1 MDFTLGEELEEV
13 RGLARQIF
21 TDYAT
26 ADRLRAAEQSGSGVD
41 DGLWKALGDAGLLGI
56 ALPEEDGGAGLG
68 VGGLCVLLEEQGR
81 TVAPAPVWPAL
92 VAGLTIAKHGDA
104 AQREALLPGLAE
116 GAERVTVALE
126 EFSPADPA
134 DPRCSAVPDGDGWK
148 LTGVKAV
155 VPSAVGAKYVLV
167 TARTES
173 GPGVFVVEA
182 SAPGTEWEWTRT
194 TTHDAA
200 GNLTLEGVPARALG
214 EGALRTVLD
223 LTRVAVTAVQAGV
236 ADGAMRLAASYLSER
251 EQFGRPLATFQAVQ
265 HQLADTYIEIEAMQA
280 CLWKAVSLLEA
291 GEDATVATLTAK
303 WWADEGGLNAVH
315 RAQHLHGGIGVD
327 VDYPVHRYFLWG
339 KQLSG
344 VLGGASADLAELGDL
359 LAGAAS

>member
-26 ADRLRAAEQSGSGVD
+26 ADRLRAAEQSESGVD

-81 TVAPAPVWPAL
+81 HVAPAPVWPAL
-92 VAGLTIAKHGDA
+92 VAGLTIARHGDA
-104 AQREALLPGLAE
+104 AQREALLPGIAE
-116 GAERVTVALE
+116 GAERFTVALE
-126 EFSPADPA
+126 EFAPADPA
-134 DPRCSAVPDGDGWK
+134 DPRCSAVPDGDGWR

-167 TARTES
+167 TARTED

-182 SAPGTEWEWTRT
+182 SAAGAQWEWTRST
-194 TTHDAA
+194 TYDAA
-200 GNLTLEGVPARALG
+200 GNLTLEGVPAQALG

-223 LTRVAVTAVQAGV
+223 LTRIAVTAAQAGV
-236 ADGAMRLAASYLSER
+236 ADGAMRLAGSYLSER

-291 GEDATVATLTAK
+291 GEDATVAALTAK

-359 LAGAAS
+359 LAEAAS

>member
-26 ADRLRAAEQSGSGVD
+26 ADRLRAAEQSESGFD
-41 DGLWKALGDAGLLGI
+41 EALWKALGDAGLLGI

-81 TVAPAPVWPAL
+81 HVALAPVWPAL

-104 AQREALLPGLAE
+104 AQREALLPGLVE
-116 GAERVTVALE
+116 GAERITVALE
-126 EFSPADPA
+126 EFAPSDPA
-134 DPRCSAVPDGDGWK
+134 DPRCAAVPDGDGWR

-155 VPSAVGAKYVLV
+155 VPSPVGAKYVLV
-167 TARTES
+167 SARTED
-173 GPGVFVVEA
+173 GPGLFVVEA
-182 SAPGTEWEWTRT
+182 SAPGAAWEFTRT

-200 GNLTLEGVPARALG
+200 GNLTLEGAPAQALG
-214 EGALRTVLD
+214 EGALRTVID
-223 LTRVAVTAVQAGV
+223 LTRVAVTAAQAGV

-280 CLWKAVSLLEA
+280 CLWKAVSLIEA
-291 GEDATVATLTAK
+291 GEDATTAALTAK

>member
-1 MDFTLGEELEEV
+1 MGVHLRDGAL
-13 RGLARQIF
+13 
-21 TDYAT
+21 AT
-26 ADRLRAAEQSGSGVD
+26 ADPQ
-41 DGLWKALGDAGLLGI
+41 
-56 ALPEEDGGAGLG
+56 
-68 VGGLCVLLEEQGR
+68 
-81 TVAPAPVWPAL
+81 
-92 VAGLTIAKHGDA
+92 
-104 AQREALLPGLAE
+104 
-116 GAERVTVALE
+116 
-126 EFSPADPA
+126 
-134 DPRCSAVPDGDGWK
+134 CSAVPDGDGWK

-182 SAPGTEWEWTRT
+182 SAPGAEWEWTQT
-194 TTHDAA
+194 TTYDAA

-214 EGALRTVLD
+214 EGALRTILD
-223 LTRVAVTAVQAGV
+223 LTRVAVTAAQAGV

-291 GEDATVATLTAK
+291 DEDATVAALTAK

-359 LAGAAS
+359 LAEAAS

>member
-26 ADRLRAAEQSGSGVD
+26 ADRLKAVEQSENGVD
-41 DGLWKALGDAGLLGI
+41 EELWKALADAGLLGI
-56 ALPEEDGGAGLG
+56 ALPEDDGGAGLG
-68 VGGLCVLLEEQGR
+68 VGGLVVLLEEQGR
-81 TVAPAPVWPAL
+81 HVAPAPVWPAL
-92 VAGLTIAKHGDA
+92 VAGLTIVRHGTA
-104 AQREALLPGLAE
+104 GQRESLLPGIVE
-116 GAERVTVALE
+116 GTARITVALE
-126 EFSPADPA
+126 EFAPADPA
-134 DPRCSAVPDGDGWK
+134 DPGCSAVPDGDGWK

-155 VPSAVGAKYVLV
+155 VPSAFGAKYVLV
-167 TARTES
+167 TARTED
-173 GPGVFVVEA
+173 GPGVFVVET
-182 SAPGTEWEWTRT
+182 SAQGTAWERSET
-194 TTHDAA
+194 TSRDVA
-200 GNLTLEGVPARALG
+200 GSLTLEGAPAQALG

-236 ADGAMRLAASYLSER
+236 ADGAVRLTASYLSER

-265 HQLADTYIEIEAMQA
+265 HQLADSYIEIEAMKV

-291 GEDATVATLTAK
+291 GEDATAAALTAK
-303 WWADEGGLNAVH
+303 WWADEGGLNTVH
-315 RAQHLHGGIGVD
+315 RTQHLHGGIGVD
-327 VDYPVHRYFLWG
+327 VDYPMHRYFLWG